1 MSDSRN
7 DMMISEMSEMA
18 NSNHELL
25 KKMNSFLSTI
35 PNDSIEKDT
44 YGETIERDL
53 ENVKHNVLDNLKR
66 ITKMKDNL
74 LFSRTT
80 LNPGQI
86 KELDKIKNLEED
98 SSNIVNNIEYK
109 IERNKIVNKAIM
121 DQTLEEL
128 AREKAMEN
136 IKKFPPLNAKQTA
149 VLYENYPGRPSSDD
163 DDDDDGHD
171 QSSGGFRNRKN
182 KTKNKKYTKKRT
194 YKRPK
199 KRVSKKNKTRKMKKN
214 YL

>member
-44 YGETIERDL
+44 YGETIEQDL
-53 ENVKHNVLDNLKR
+53 ENVLDNLKR

-80 LNPGQI
+80 LNLGQI
-86 KELDKIKNLEED
+86 KKLDEIENLEKD
-98 SSNIVNNIEYK
+98 SSNKVYNIEYK
-109 IERNKIVNKAIM
+109 IKKNKIVNNAIM
-121 DQTLEEL
+121 GTLEDL
-128 AREKAMEN
+128 ARDTVMEHN
-136 IKKFPPLNAKQTA
+136 IPPENVMQRS
-149 VLYENYPGRPSSDD
+149 VLYKEY
-163 DDDDDGHD
+163 
-171 QSSGGFRNRKN
+171 GGFRNRKN

-194 YKRPK
+194 HKRPK